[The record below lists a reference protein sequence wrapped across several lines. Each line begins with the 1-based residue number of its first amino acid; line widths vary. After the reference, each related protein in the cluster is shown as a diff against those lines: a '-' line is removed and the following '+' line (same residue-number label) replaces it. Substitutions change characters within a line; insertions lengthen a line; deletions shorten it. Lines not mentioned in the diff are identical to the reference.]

1 MIKLST
7 EWLSIC
13 GGCHVSILDLHE
25 KIFTIFE
32 SVKILHSPP
41 LTDIRGY
48 PEADIGI
55 VSGAIRS
62 SLDREHANAMRK
74 SCKNIIAF
82 GTCAV
87 FGGISGA
94 GIVHS
99 REEILNTVYTD
110 NPSTENIE
118 NNLPSPETGLSEME
132 EAVVP
137 LDNAIKINA
146 YLTGCPPH
154 PLYIFNVLHSLI
166 KKKPITT
173 NYQTVCAQCKRKMV
187 KNKEPEL
194 TKLKR
199 FTEGIPDDSLCFL
212 SQGYLCFGPVTLE
225 RCRMACPDHGM
236 VCIGCSGP
244 SLNILKEPTRDIRTE
259 LAKLISKLTH
269 IKEKQAIEEIEKFS
283 KTHYAYAMASDMI
296 RNKPTFLIDKWIRRL
311 EEESGGE
318 NNSY

>member
-1 MIKLST
+1 MKVST

-13 GGCHVSILDLHE
+13 GGCHVSIIDLHE
-25 KIFTIFE
+25 KIFNIFE
-32 SVKILHSPP
+32 SVEILHSPP

-55 VSGAIRS
+55 ISGAIRS
-62 SLDREHANAMRK
+62 SLDRKHANAMRE
-74 SCKNIIAF
+74 SCKEIIAF

-87 FGGISGA
+87 FGGISGS

-99 REEILNTVYTD
+99 REEILNTVYI
-110 NPSTENIE
+110 NSPSTENIG
-118 NNLPSPETGLSEME
+118 NNLPSPETDFPEME
-132 EAVVP
+132 ETVVP
-137 LDNAIKINA
+137 LDNAIKVDR

-154 PLYIFNVLHSLI
+154 PRYIRSTLRSLI
-166 KKKPITT
+166 EEQQTED
-173 NYQTVCAQCKRKMV
+173 NYQTVCARCNRKMV
-187 KNKEPEL
+187 KSEEPR
-194 TKLKR
+194 LKR

-225 RCRMACPDHGM
+225 RCRMACPNHGM
-236 VCIGCSGP
+236 VCTGCSGP
-244 SLNILKEPTRDIRTE
+244 SLNILKEPNRDIRTE
-259 LAKLISKLTH
+259 LAKLISKFTH

-296 RNKPTFLIDKWIRRL
+296 RNKPTFLIDKWIKRL